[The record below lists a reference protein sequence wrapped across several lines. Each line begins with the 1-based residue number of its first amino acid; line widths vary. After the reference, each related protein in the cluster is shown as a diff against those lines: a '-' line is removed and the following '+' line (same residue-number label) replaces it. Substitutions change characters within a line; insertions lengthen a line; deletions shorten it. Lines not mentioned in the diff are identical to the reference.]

1 MYNKFYYYQKGQK
14 HLKLGAKNNIINKT
28 QVQKYHKIEVFPR
41 NIFQFGKKLKNS
53 SRYYCNEYIR
63 VINSLGAKKL
73 SGEDDTSSR
82 SILANLKQS

>member
-1 MYNKFYYYQKGQK
+1 MQTGFEPHGLETTQSEKN
-14 HLKLGAKNNIINKT
+14 LKLGVK
-28 QVQKYHKIEVFPR
+28 KYHKIEVFPR